1 MRGRPAEEVLSHRMR
16 SVLDAVLDE
25 YVETAQPVASRSV
38 ARRSRSRVSP
48 ATVRNVMAELTEAGL
63 LTQPHTSAGRIPTEA
78 AFRLYVD
85 RLLERSSRLPESAAR
100 LPEALAGAAGDTEEL
115 LRHAVDLLTRATG
128 QLGFFVAA
136 QPDRVVLTHVTFV
149 RVSSER
155 VMAVLI
161 SERGVVQTRVFQEAD
176 TDPRTLE
183 RVSLKLTEF
192 VAGSTLAEARA
203 RLVASIERERARR
216 GALWRKVVDLGSQG
230 LMPAQPAALYV
241 SGRNPLLR
249 QPEFA
254 DVERLREL
262 MEALEEKERMLR
274 LLDRIIRADVLR
286 VVIGSEIGDPGIDS
300 CAVVT
305 APFGDSPPLGGM
317 GVIGPVRMRYE
328 VVIPLVRSLSE
339 QVSQVIS

>member
-1 MRGRPAEEVLSHRMR
+1 MRN
-16 SVLDAVLDE
+16 VLDAVLDE

-63 LTQPHTSAGRIPTEA
+63 LTQPHTSAGRIPTEF

-85 RLLERSSRLPESAAR
+85 RLLERSAALPESAAK

-115 LRHAVDLLTRATG
+115 LRSAVDLLARATG

-136 QPDRVVLTHVTFV
+136 QPDRILLSQVTFV

-161 SERGVVQTRVFQEAD
+161 SERGVVQTRIFHESD

-192 VAGSTLAEARA
+192 VAGSTLAQARA
-203 RLVASIERERARR
+203 RLVAAIERERARG
-216 GALWRKVVDLGSQG
+216 GALWHKALELGSEG
-230 LMPAQPAALYV
+230 LMPAQRAELYV
-241 SGRNPLLR
+241 SDRNPLLR

-262 MEALEEKERMLR
+262 IEALEEKERMLR

-317 GVIGPVRMRYE
+317 GVIGPVRMRYA

-339 QVSQVIS
+339 HVSQVLS